1 MHIIVF
7 LLTLFY
13 RITIVYM
20 YYIGSN
26 NTAELT
32 AIGEALLWLK
42 DHNYDLSSSS
52 SSSSAHIPV
61 YIRFDSEYA
70 AKSVLGI
77 YNGDKNKEL
86 IVNIRQIYNHVKN
99 TSVVSTVSTHS
110 NLLTTSTTSS
120 ATSATT
126 TSSSSSS
133 GGAGTASRYRIQFS
147 HVKGHSDNKW

>member
-1 MHIIVF
+1 M
-7 LLTLFY
+7 
-13 RITIVYM
+13 
-20 YYIGSN
+20 
-26 NTAELT
+26 T

-52 SSSSAHIPV
+52 SSLHIPV

-70 AKSVLGI
+70 AKSVLSI

-86 IVNIRQIYNHVKN
+86 ILNIRQIYYHVKN
-99 TSVVSTVSTHS
+99 TPVLSTVSTHS
-110 NLLTTSTTSS
+110 NLLTSSTTST
-120 ATSATT
+120 A

>member
-1 MHIIVF
+1 
-7 LLTLFY
+7 
-13 RITIVYM
+13 M
-20 YYIGSN
+20 YICIYIGSN

-42 DHNYDLSSSS
+42 DHNYDLSSFSS
-52 SSSSAHIPV
+52 SSSLPIPV

-99 TSVVSTVSTHS
+99 TPLVSTVSTHS
-110 NLLTTSTTSS
+110 NILTTSTT
-120 ATSATT
+120 
-126 TSSSSSS
+126 TSSCSSS
-133 GGAGTASRYRIQFS
+133 GSNGSAGSASRYRIQFS